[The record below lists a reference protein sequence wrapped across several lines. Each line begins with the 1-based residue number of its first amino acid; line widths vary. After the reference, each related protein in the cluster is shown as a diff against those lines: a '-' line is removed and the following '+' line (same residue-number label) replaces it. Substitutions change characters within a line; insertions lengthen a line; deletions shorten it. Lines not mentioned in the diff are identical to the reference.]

1 MKIRYSMTLN
11 LISPC
16 GGSYDDVMITVKS
29 VLAVSS
35 QLDNILFKHY
45 LCYNNNLKPYNSPLS
60 DRNNYEV
67 IELDI
72 NPIQSRSFAR
82 NQCLAQLK
90 GSNNS
95 FVMFL
100 DAGDLLEMDA
110 LAEILEKVRL
120 PVSDNLLFA
129 CYANIQGEKIVGT
142 RKPKP
147 NLKYFINPFY
157 LGSVIMPDQLAI
169 QAFFQEGKKEDWK
182 YWIDILEKEPEIILV
197 DAPNYTYKINNKKE
211 HFYKKI
217 RLIIKQYLFFRNYLN
232 MSVIKATFYCLI
244 HYIIVFWFWTITI
257 NNKKSN

>member
-1 MKIRYSMTLN
+1 MNSFQMTLN

-16 GGSYDDVMITVKS
+16 GGNYDDVMVTVKS

-72 NPIQSRSFAR
+72 NPIQSRSSAR
-82 NQCLAQLK
+82 NEGLAQLK
-90 GSNNS
+90 GSNDS

-110 LAEILEKVRL
+110 LAEIPEKVRL
-120 PVSDNLLFA
+120 PISDNTLFA
-129 CYANIQGEKIVGT
+129 CSSNIEGENILGT

-157 LGSVIMPDQLAI
+157 LGSVIMPSQLAI
-169 QAFFQEGKKEDWK
+169 QVSFQEGKKEDWK
-182 YWIDILEKEPEIILV
+182 YWIDILKKEPKIIFI
-197 DAPNYTYKINNKKE
+197 DAPNYTYKIKNKKE
-211 HFYKKI
+211 HFYKKSK
-217 RLIIKQYLFFRNYLN
+217 LIIRQYLFFSKYLN
-232 MSVIKATFYCLI
+232 MSIQKAAFHCLI
-244 HYIIVFWFWTITI
+244 HYIIVFCFWTIAIKT
-257 NNKKSN
+257 NKAT